1 MEAKN
6 FQNKGFFTKYIRY
19 PVNDIQDHE
28 SEAGMT
34 QENRRKCSR
43 MIKDSEYS
51 RLGGINVGKYPLHH
65 FLFDHSTP
73 LLENWPIRIDFAGDD
88 EWRRGC
94 YRFRERSDTFAI
106 EYMKQGTLRF
116 TQNRQSY
123 TVQPGELFLVR
134 LGDNSEIEC
143 CDCDYAFKRTFAIAG
158 PLLGPLLTSL
168 GLDRADVMT
177 PSDPAAL
184 DALFD
189 RAREILDGC
198 AEDRQRRS
206 ALLSFEILLMLAEDY
221 KQHDHPEIL
230 QKILR
235 YLDAHLDRP
244 HTIER
249 IASEFRLS
257 PATLHR
263 LFRKHLGETPI
274 NFLIHR
280 RMETA
285 MRLLRLT
292 EQPIKSIAYQVG
304 YPNALYFSTEF
315 HRHTGESPTAFRRRR
330 QYYD

>member
-1 MEAKN
+1 
-6 FQNKGFFTKYIRY
+6 
-19 PVNDIQDHE
+19 
-28 SEAGMT
+28 
-34 QENRRKCSR
+34 
-43 MIKDSEYS
+43 
-51 RLGGINVGKYPLHH
+51 
-65 FLFDHSTP
+65 
-73 LLENWPIRIDFAGDD
+73 
-88 EWRRGC
+88 
-94 YRFRERSDTFAI
+94 
-106 EYMKQGTLRF
+106 
-116 TQNRQSY
+116 
-123 TVQPGELFLVR
+123 
-134 LGDNSEIEC
+134 
-143 CDCDYAFKRTFAIAG
+143 
-158 PLLGPLLTSL
+158 
-168 GLDRADVMT
+168 MT

-189 RAREILDGC
+189 RAREILDGS

-249 IASEFRLS
+249 IAAEFRLS

-292 EQPIKSIAYQVG
+292 EQPIKSIA
-304 YPNALYFSTEF
+304 PNAIGTAEI
-315 HRHTGESPTAFRRRR
+315 HRFMTATFLKLRSNCKALIYRIKNRSMVH
-330 QYYD
+330 

>member
-1 MEAKN
+1 
-6 FQNKGFFTKYIRY
+6 
-19 PVNDIQDHE
+19 
-28 SEAGMT
+28 MT

-43 MIKDSEYS
+43 MIKDSEYN

-134 LGDNSEIEC
+134 LGDDSEIEC

-177 PSDPAAL
+177 PLRSRRPR
-184 DALFD
+184 
-189 RAREILDGC
+189 RAV
-198 AEDRQRRS
+198 
-206 ALLSFEILLMLAEDY
+206 
-221 KQHDHPEIL
+221 
-230 QKILR
+230 
-235 YLDAHLDRP
+235 RP
-244 HTIER
+244 R
-249 IASEFRLS
+249 
-257 PATLHR
+257 P
-263 LFRKHLGETPI
+263 
-274 NFLIHR
+274 
-280 RMETA
+280 
-285 MRLLRLT
+285 
-292 EQPIKSIAYQVG
+292 
-304 YPNALYFSTEF
+304 
-315 HRHTGESPTAFRRRR
+315 
-330 QYYD
+330 